1 MFTTGG
7 LDGEVTRHG
16 AQHDTAA
23 IGRGQTELR
32 THGTKRQRISL
43 DQVDAASTGVGAQS
57 VYLCFNGV
65 RTIPQHPDPMT
76 RKELEA
82 RSADIERTAIA
93 IQNGA
98 CGGSDLRIG
107 GGL

>member
-1 MFTTGG
+1 MQRDVAGGVKRHEENATLPFRLNSSRVLFTTGG
-7 LDGEVTRHG
+7 IDGEVTCQG

-23 IGRGQTELR
+23 IGRGQTRLR
-32 THGTKRQRISL
+32 THGSKRQRISL

-76 RKELEA
+76 RKEF
-82 RSADIERTAIA
+82 
-93 IQNGA
+93 
-98 CGGSDLRIG
+98 
-107 GGL
+107 